1 MATISK
7 PLSERTKLIVL
18 IISIIVGIGLIEYSQ
33 LYLYEKSYSYYALV
47 IPFFCF
53 YIFISIQKLMYQ
65 RLSGQQLSIPWLISL
80 SLHSGVVIFG
90 LARISH
96 YYPVQNY
103 IFGTGG
109 MLIILAC
116 IIAMF
121 RIKKHL
127 KKAFLSIKDDPLKKM
142 TRRFSVLGAIVTA
155 IYLIPL
161 SLILF
166 KA

>member
-33 LYLYEKSYSYYALV
+33 LNLYEKSYSYYALV
-47 IPFFCF
+47 IPFFF
-53 YIFISIQKLMYQ
+53 FDIFISIQKLMYQ
-65 RLSGQQLSIPWLISL
+65 RLSGQQLSTPWLISL
-80 SLHSGVVIFG
+80 SLYMGFVIFG
-90 LARISH
+90 LVRISQ

-109 MLIILAC
+109 MLIIFAC
-116 IIAMF
+116 IISMF

-127 KKAFLSIKDDPLKKM
+127 KKAFVSIEDDLLKKM
-142 TRRFSVLGAIVTA
+142 TRRFSMLGAMVTA

-166 KA
+166 KV